1 MKSNGCQIKFQE
13 PETSY
18 DCILKL
24 QISIQQE
31 LIQCYYI
38 GNSKIM
44 RSHKNIKYFLLFN
57 KKIDIKTLN

>member
-1 MKSNGCQIKFQE
+1 MKSTGCQIKFQE
-13 PETSY
+13 PKTSY
-18 DCILKL
+18 DCILEL

-44 RSHKNIKYFLLFN
+44 RSHKNISCYLI
-57 KKIDIKTLN
+57 KK

>member
-44 RSHKNIKYFLLFN
+44 RSHKNISCYLI
-57 KKIDIKTLN
+57 KK